1 MNRRKR
7 KKKQAQEI
15 NKELLIIL
23 RTTCP
28 FRSED
33 YERMKQRV
41 EYQISEGGK
50 VLILPAYLSVEAIV
64 QKQGSRRIEIKHE
77 MQAAVQK
84 GNSPERQQATQER
97 G

>member
-28 FRSED
+28 FRSAD

-41 EYQISEGGK
+41 ERQISEGGK
-50 VLILPAYLSVEAIV
+50 VLILPAF
-64 QKQGSRRIEIKHE
+64 KHE
-77 MQAAVQK
+77 MQAAVQR